1 MGQIQNSISGL
12 AEKVTLAKTGAALL
26 QSDKEM
32 QAIQAQDKAN
42 LYGDTEVKDAY
53 MKSLAAE
60 DKLQE
65 AEGKANRVFDRYGV
79 KHERDKTG
87 DIGIISLSPDESK
100 LSKNPI
106 SKKGQLNRIRE
117 AAYDVNY
124 ANSANTAA
132 LNEVNFKVGQYETF
146 RKRAEVLSK
155 KAKLDMPKSLSEDGM
170 TDKEVAWASEYL
182 KGGEK

>member
-12 AEKVTLAKTGAALL
+12 AEKVTLAKAGRDL
-26 QSDKEM
+26 M

-42 LYGDTEVKDAY
+42 LYSNTEVKDAY
-53 MKSLAAE
+53 MKSLAAH

-79 KHERDKTG
+79 KPERDKTG
-87 DIGIISLSPDESK
+87 DIISVPPDESK

-124 ANSANTAA
+124 ANSANTVA
-132 LNEVNFKVGQYETF
+132 LNEVKFKVGQYETF

-182 KGGEK
+182 KGGNK

>member
-12 AEKVTLAKTGAALL
+12 AEKVALAKTGKDLL

-32 QAIQAQDKAN
+32 KAMEAQDKAS
-42 LYGDTEVKDAY
+42 LYADTEVKDAY
-53 MKSLAAE
+53 MKSFAAHGNLE
-60 DKLQE
+60 E

-79 KHERDKTG
+79 KPERDKTG
-87 DIGIISLSPDESK
+87 EILSVPPDESK

-124 ANSANTAA
+124 ANNANIVAQ
-132 LNEVNFKVGQYETF
+132 NEVDFKVGQYETF
-146 RKRAEVLSK
+146 RKRAEMLSK
-155 KAKLDMPKSLSEDGM
+155 KAKLDMPDSLSERAIGDRR
-170 TDKEVAWASEYL
+170 TAWAGEYL
-182 KGGEK
+182 KGGNR